1 MIDIDTKKVLTRKE
15 KEEVVLD
22 LYLNQN
28 KTIREVAK
36 TAKIPRDIGDIIN
49 RAIKEKRGKNINP
62 YLCKLMSYFDRVKNQ

>member
-1 MIDIDTKKVLTRKE
+1 VLTRKE

-22 LYLNQN
+22 LYFNQN

-36 TAKIPRDIGDIIN
+36 TARKSPRDIGDIIN
-49 RAIKEKRGKNINP
+49 RALKKKRGKNINP